1 MGQARWGVF
10 LIALLAVSILRP
22 PSPIAAA
29 DLRQPPDPA
38 THLSPY
44 WSYAVLRWEDLILK
58 EAQRRGL
65 DPDLI
70 AAVIW
75 KESLGHPYARGP
87 AGAVGLMMVMPREA
101 GFSWR
106 PLTEDLENPHRNVF
120 WGTRALATTIDQSGG
135 DLYSAL
141 AAYNGGWD
149 QIHLSG
155 PRGYAEAVM
164 ASYARAVAVRHGLPP
179 EGHWVA
185 TVTTTDEHNTLTV
198 LGPQRPLARYTRRP
212 IMADLPSVSID
223 GAPTAIVSYPA
234 VDDDF
239 SSRVGIWI
247 VLDHQVVGQEREA
260 SPQWTSTS
268 SRGYGTRLFPL
279 SSRLLP
285 AW

>member
-1 MGQARWGVF
+1 MHRTRWGMFLVVF
-10 LIALLAVSILRP
+10 VAVSICPTFR
-22 PSPIAAA
+22 AAA
-29 DLRQPPDPA
+29 SDSWQTPEPI

-44 WSYAVLRWEDLILK
+44 WSYAVLRWEAPILE

-75 KESLGHPYARGP
+75 KESLGHPHAHGP

-106 PLTEDLENPHRNVF
+106 PPSEDLENPYRNLF
-120 WGTRALATTIDQSGG
+120 WGTRALATTIDQADG

-155 PRGYAEAVM
+155 PRRYATAVM
-164 ASYARAVAVRHGLPP
+164 ELYAQAVAVRHGLPP
-179 EGHWVA
+179 EGHWMA
-185 TVTTTDEHNTLTV
+185 TVTTMGQRNTLTV
-198 LGPQRPLARYTRRP
+198 LGPQRSLARYTRRP
-212 IMADLPSVSID
+212 IMADLPDVASD
-223 GAPTAIVSYPA
+223 GPPSAVVSYPA

-247 VLDHQVVGQEREA
+247 ALDDQVVGQEREV
-260 SPQWTSTS
+260 SSQWISTS
-268 SRGYGTRLFPL
+268 SRGYETWLSPL